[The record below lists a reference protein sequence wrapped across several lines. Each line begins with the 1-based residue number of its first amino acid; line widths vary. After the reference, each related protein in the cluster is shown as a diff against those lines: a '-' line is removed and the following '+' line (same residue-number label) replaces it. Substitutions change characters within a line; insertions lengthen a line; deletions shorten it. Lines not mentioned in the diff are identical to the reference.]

1 MTATGGV
8 RLTAAAA
15 EALWRAWTRDGDAA
29 ARDRLV
35 LAHSPL
41 VRYLAARKLRE
52 LPAHCDVDDLVSCGI
67 VALLEAVDRFDPGR
81 GASFEHYAWMRVQGA
96 IVDELRRHDWASRS
110 VRREQRRIERAYDA
124 FVARSGAAPTREDL
138 AEALGFAPDELVDRL
153 DDVQRAE
160 VVSLSMPVHGDG
172 ATVELGDT
180 VVAPSGRHEPE
191 VAVLGGDRTGAL
203 RRAIGR
209 LDDRERR
216 AIALVHVVGAGGA
229 AAGEELG
236 VTESRV
242 SQILAGVRRKL
253 RAELAAYDAAAD
265 AVAA

>member
-1 MTATGGV
+1 MSATGGV

-35 LAHSPL
+35 LAYTPL
-41 VRYLAARKLRE
+41 VRYLAGRKLRE
-52 LPAHCDVDDLVSCGI
+52 LPGHCDVDDLASAGL
-67 VALLEAVDRFDPGR
+67 VALLEAVDRFDPGH
-81 GASFEHYAWMRVQGA
+81 GASFEHYVWMRVQGA

-124 FVARSGAAPTREDL
+124 FVARRGAAPTRGDL
-138 AEALGFAPDELVDRL
+138 AGALGLEPEELVGRL
-153 DDVQRAE
+153 EDVQRAE
-160 VVSLSMPVHGDG
+160 LVSLSSPVHGDE
-172 ATVELGDT
+172 ATVELCDT
-180 VVAPSGRHEPE
+180 VVAPAGGHEPE
-191 VAVLGGDRTGAL
+191 LALLRGERAGAV

-216 AIALVHVVGAGGA
+216 ALVLVHVEGAGGA

-236 VTESRV
+236 VTESRI

-253 RAELAAYDAAAD
+253 GAELAAYDAAAD